1 MHRVFIS
8 YHHGSD
14 ASYKDALLAH
24 NILRPMFID
33 GSVDTGDIDEN
44 LPDQSIREII
54 RDRYLRDTT
63 VTLVLV
69 GTQTRGRKHV
79 DWEIF
84 SSMIDGSVNKKSG
97 VIAILLPSATTGI
110 YSAHD
115 GERDLYPDVTNWTP
129 VTTLSDASSRYPY
142 LPDRLLDNIVA
153 GDARVSV
160 TEWRRIDGNPEIL
173 EALIEVAHRDRAS
186 CKYELS
192 RQMRRANS

>member
-1 MHRVFIS
+1 MHEVFIS
-8 YHHGSD
+8 YHHAND
-14 ASYKDALLAH
+14 ESYKEVLLAH

-33 GSVDTGDIDEN
+33 GSVDTGEIDED
-44 LPDQSIREII
+44 LSDQAIREII

-79 DWEIF
+79 DWEVF

-97 VIAILLPSATTGI
+97 IIAIMLPSVAKGI

-115 GERDLYPDVTNWTP
+115 GERELYPDLTIWTP
-129 VTTLSDASSRYPY
+129 VTTFSEARSKYPY

-153 GDARVSV
+153 QDARVSV
-160 TEWRRIDGNPEIL
+160 TEWSRIDGNPAIL
-173 EALIEVAHRDRAS
+173 ETLIEVAHRDRAL
-186 CKYELS
+186 CKYDLS
-192 RQMRRANS
+192 RPMRRANS